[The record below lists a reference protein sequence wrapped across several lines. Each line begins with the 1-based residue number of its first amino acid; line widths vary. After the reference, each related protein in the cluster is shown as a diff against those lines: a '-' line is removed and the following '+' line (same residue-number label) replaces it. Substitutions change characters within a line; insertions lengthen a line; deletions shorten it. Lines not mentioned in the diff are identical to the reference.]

1 MSPPLFAP
9 RLLVVLTLLLLSAH
23 VRAELL
29 VVMGAHS
36 TLSTL
41 TLNQA
46 KDLFLGRIT
55 CLPNGE
61 AAAPID
67 QPDGSSLREAF
78 YLKVTRLSTAQ
89 AKAHWAKLYFTGRG
103 IPPKVGTSVNDI
115 KQLLN
120 QIPASISY
128 IEKADF
134 DNSVK
139 VLLSVP

>member
-1 MSPPLFAP
+1 MSPPLSVP
-9 RLLVVLTLLLLSAH
+9 HLLVLLALLLPATNL
-23 VRAELL
+23 RAELL
-29 VVMGAHS
+29 VVVGAHS
-36 TLSTL
+36 SLTGL

-61 AAAPID
+61 AAAPLD
-67 QPDGSSLREAF
+67 QADGSSLREAF
-78 YLKVTRLSTAQ
+78 YLKVTRLTTAQ

-103 IPPKVGTSVNDI
+103 IPPKEGANGSEI

-120 QIPASISY
+120 RIPASISY

-134 DNSVK
+134 DNTVK